1 MNHISGRMRGR
12 HIYDMLFFLVSLCN
26 LIECTQTLFRNC
38 LLIQNLIPW
47 GVLQFPGLNTSPS
60 GQFDIVISLF
70 FVHLFTLHCFL
81 HVSLTSFYI
90 QHTHRHTH
98 TQIYIYIY
106 LNPIIYIFPYYFVH
120 FYDLMWYILCC
131 NPLSIPV
138 YKSFLFFCSMC
149 IYFIFYHSSFNEITI
164 SSVLI
169 YSMTIFMALLLRNLL
184 MYQS

>member
-1 MNHISGRMRGR
+1 MFLCKVKLVLGDSLIWQWFLIYTCKGMNHISGRMRGR

-81 HVSLTSFYI
+81 HVSLTSFYM
-90 QHTHRHTH
+90 QYTHTH
-98 TQIYIYIY
+98 TYKFKSNY
-106 LNPIIYIFPYYFVH
+106 LYFSLLFCS

-138 YKSFLFFCSMC
+138 SKSFHFLCSMC
-149 IYFIFYHSSFNEITI
+149 IYFIFYHS
-164 SSVLI
+164 
-169 YSMTIFMALLLRNLL
+169 
-184 MYQS
+184 